1 MHPILPDRTHAWQ
14 ALEQTFRELLQR
26 RGYAEIRLAF
36 LEHTELFKRSIGE
49 VTDIVEKEM
58 YTFKTSGGTSV
69 TLRPEGTA
77 GCVRAAIDQGLLYN
91 QQQRLWYL
99 GPMFRHEKPQAG
111 RYRQFYQ
118 LGVEAFGF
126 PGVDIE
132 LEHLLLVSR
141 LWSQLGLSGI
151 RLEINT
157 LGSAEERARYREVL
171 VDYLRRHESELDED
185 SRRRL
190 DTNPMR
196 VLDSKNEAMQP
207 LLAQAPKLMEHLGE
221 ESAERFARLLQLL
234 DSMGIEYTVN
244 PRLVRGLDYYCHT
257 VYEWVTDELGAQSAV
272 CAGGR
277 FDGLIEQLGG
287 RPGSAT
293 GFAIGI
299 DRLILLMDKQQRL
312 AQRKDPDVYMVL
324 LGEAAEETG
333 FALAE
338 TLRDRLPGLHLV
350 VNCGGGSMKAQ
361 MKRADK
367 SGAGLALLIGADE
380 VEAGEVSIKYLRE
393 EGKQIKIE
401 QAELAGLLSD
411 WLEKQAGQHVG

>member
-1 MHPILPDRTHAWQ
+1 MHPILPDRTFAWQ
-14 ALEQTFRELLQR
+14 ALEDTLRSLLQHS
-26 RGYAEIRLAF
+26 GYAEIRLAF

-58 YTFKTSGGTSV
+58 YTFKTASGTSL

-118 LGVEAFGF
+118 VGVEAFGF

-141 LWSQLGLSGI
+141 LWSRLGLENI

-157 LGSAEERARYREVL
+157 LGSAEERAAYRQVL
-171 VDYLRRHESELDED
+171 VDYLRQHESELDED

-190 DTNPMR
+190 DSNPMR
-196 VLDSKNEAMQP
+196 ILDSKNPAMQE
-207 LLAQAPKLMEHLGE
+207 LLAQAPKLMDHLGG
-221 ESAERFARLLQLL
+221 ESAGRFERLLQLL
-234 DSMGIEYTVN
+234 QQMEIPCSVN

-257 VYEWVTDELGAQSAV
+257 VYEWVTDDLGAQSAV

-287 RPGSAT
+287 RPNSAT

-299 DRLILLMDKQQRL
+299 DRLMLLLEKQQRL
-312 AQRKDPDVYMVL
+312 APRPLPDVYMVL
-324 LGEAAEETG
+324 LGERAEAAG

-338 TLRDRLPGLHLV
+338 RLRDQLPGLNLV
-350 VNCGGGSMKAQ
+350 VNCGGGSMKSQ
-361 MKRADK
+361 IKRADK
-367 SGAGLALLIGADE
+367 SGAALAVLLGGDE
-380 VEAGEVSIKYLRE
+380 VESGEVSIKYLRE
-393 EGKQIKIE
+393 EGKQIKIA
-401 QAELAGLLSD
+401 QAELPGLLRD
-411 WLEKQAGQHVG
+411 RLDTKT

>member
-1 MHPILPDRTHAWQ
+1 MHPILPDRTFAWQ
-14 ALEQTFRELLQR
+14 ALEDTLRSLLQHS
-26 RGYAEIRLAF
+26 GYAEIRLAF

-58 YTFKTSGGTSV
+58 YTFKTASGTSL

-118 LGVEAFGF
+118 VGVEAFGF

-141 LWSQLGLSGI
+141 LWSRLGLENI

-157 LGSAEERARYREVL
+157 LGSAEERAAYRQVL
-171 VDYLRRHESELDED
+171 VDYLRQHESELDED

-190 DTNPMR
+190 DSNPMR
-196 VLDSKNEAMQP
+196 ILDSKNPAMQE
-207 LLAQAPKLMEHLGE
+207 LLAQAPKLMDHLGG
-221 ESAERFARLLQLL
+221 ESAGRFERLLQLL
-234 DSMGIEYTVN
+234 QEMEIPCSVN

-257 VYEWVTDELGAQSAV
+257 VYEWVTDDLGAQSAV

-287 RPGSAT
+287 RPNSAT

-299 DRLILLMDKQQRL
+299 DRLMLLLEKQQRL
-312 AQRKDPDVYMVL
+312 APRPLPDVYMVL
-324 LGEAAEETG
+324 LGERAEAAG

-338 TLRDRLPGLHLV
+338 RLRDQLPGLNLV
-350 VNCGGGSMKAQ
+350 VNCGGGSMKSQ
-361 MKRADK
+361 IKRADK
-367 SGAGLALLIGADE
+367 SGAALAVLLGGDE
-380 VEAGEVSIKYLRE
+380 VESGEVSIKYLRE
-393 EGKQIKIE
+393 EGKQIKIA
-401 QAELAGLLSD
+401 QAELPGLLRD
-411 WLEKQAGQHVG
+411 RLDTKT